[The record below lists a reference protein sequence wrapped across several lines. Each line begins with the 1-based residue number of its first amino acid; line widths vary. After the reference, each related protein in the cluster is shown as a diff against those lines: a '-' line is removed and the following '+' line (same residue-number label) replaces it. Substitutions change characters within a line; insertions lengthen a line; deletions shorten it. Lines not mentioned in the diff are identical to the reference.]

1 MNLNSFLSL
10 FFLETVGSEIMCG
23 PGSKYNT
30 IFTASQSKLQDR
42 DGIPDGKKVMTRETS
57 AQAMPSIRQRLKIYD
72 AVTESD

>member
-1 MNLNSFLSL
+1 MVL
-10 FFLETVGSEIMCG
+10 
-23 PGSKYNT
+23 GSKYNT

-42 DGIPDGKKVMTRETS
+42 DGIPGPDGKKVMMRETS